1 MDIGKRWLAKRQR
14 AKCTTRAALPLF
26 ADGGVRMPGGCQ
38 RLGCVALLE
47 RRDDVGKLDSLF
59 V

>member
-1 MDIGKRWLAKRQR
+1 VDIGKRWLAKRQR
-14 AKCTTRAALPLF
+14 AKRTTQAALPLF
-26 ADGGVRMPGGCQ
+26 ADGGVRMPGDFQ
-38 RLGCVALLE
+38 RLGRVALLE